1 AMQNH
6 CVESESGM
14 SSLTGIL
21 QQVEICAPGA
31 EDVLL
36 QAVYQQLRRLA
47 AARMRCESPAN
58 TLQPTALVHEAWMR
72 VLATRQ
78 GGAFRDR
85 RSFFA
90 AFSVTMRRVLIDVA
104 RRRNRE
110 CHGGGVRPLS
120 LSDQQTFQVSR
131 NGATSEMLLVHE
143 ALERLDAVDSEAA
156 ELVSLHY
163 FAGLPLTEVAEVLG
177 ISRATSYRV
186 WQFARVW
193 LRAEIERLSN

>member
-1 AMQNH
+1 MQNH
-6 CVESESGM
+6 GIEQESGM
-14 SSLTGIL
+14 SSLTNIL
-21 QQVEICAPGA
+21 HQVEVCAPGA

-36 QAVYQQLRRLA
+36 QEVYQQLRMLA

-131 NGATSEMLLVHE
+131 NGATSEMLLVHV

>member
-1 AMQNH
+1 
-6 CVESESGM
+6 
-14 SSLTGIL
+14 
-21 QQVEICAPGA
+21 
-31 EDVLL
+31 
-36 QAVYQQLRRLA
+36 
-47 AARMRCESPAN
+47 
-58 TLQPTALVHEAWMR
+58 
-72 VLATRQ
+72 
-78 GGAFRDR
+78 
-85 RSFFA
+85 
-90 AFSVTMRRVLIDVA
+90 VLIDVA

-131 NGATSEMLLVHE
+131 HGATSEMLLVHE

>member
-1 AMQNH
+1 
-6 CVESESGM
+6 
-14 SSLTGIL
+14 
-21 QQVEICAPGA
+21 
-31 EDVLL
+31 
-36 QAVYQQLRRLA
+36 
-47 AARMRCESPAN
+47 
-58 TLQPTALVHEAWMR
+58 
-72 VLATRQ
+72 
-78 GGAFRDR
+78 FRDR

-177 ISRATSYRV
+177 ISRATSYRT

>member
-1 AMQNH
+1 MQNRGI
-6 CVESESGM
+6 EQESGM
-14 SSLTGIL
+14 SSLTNIL
-21 QQVEICAPGA
+21 HQVEVCAPGA

-36 QAVYQQLRRLA
+36 QEVYQQLRMLA

-131 NGATSEMLLVHE
+131 NGATSEMLLVHV

>member
-1 AMQNH
+1 MQNH

-85 RSFFA
+85 
-90 AFSVTMRRVLIDVA
+90 
-104 RRRNRE
+104 
-110 CHGGGVRPLS
+110 
-120 LSDQQTFQVSR
+120 
-131 NGATSEMLLVHE
+131 
-143 ALERLDAVDSEAA
+143 
-156 ELVSLHY
+156 
-163 FAGLPLTEVAEVLG
+163 
-177 ISRATSYRV
+177 
-186 WQFARVW
+186 
-193 LRAEIERLSN
+193 